1 MSHYRLRA
9 GISAYLATL
18 KTPYVILG
26 RGLLLGLLLLAM
38 PLKAQNLGPVV
49 NTISPLLPSPQQNQT
64 QQELQKQAPV
74 PIGEPPRPL
83 PVGSLPP
90 S

>member
-49 NTISPLLPSPQQNQT
+49 NTISPLLPSPQQKFEVNDLGFDSQGPET
-64 QQELQKQAPV
+64 
-74 PIGEPPRPL
+74 
-83 PVGSLPP
+83 
-90 S
+90 